1 MNCKEKERNEIYQ
14 NSIASLEAK
23 PCDSLGHLAIRGPV
37 ATELWPYIY
46 LLPKIAIQCN
56 LFSAL

>member
-37 ATELWPYIY
+37 AT
-46 LLPKIAIQCN
+46 
-56 LFSAL
+56 